1 MCGRYTQKQKAA
13 IIAKMHGVDK
23 VVAEIS
29 ASFNVCPGQDVA
41 AIAGHKERRLGLLR
55 WGLPAGQTGG
65 RPLINARAETLAEK
79 PTFSRLLTRNRC
91 LIVADGFYEWRQVD
105 GRKQPVYIHLKD
117 DAPFVFAG
125 LWDALRSDAGET
137 QAYGTI
143 ITTSANSLIA
153 PIHHRMPVILPPAS
167 IDAWLDPKCKDA
179 VRLLQPNPA
188 DAMAWYPVSD
198 AVNSPK
204 NDGSELVRPVVVQN

>member
-13 IIAKMHGVDK
+13 IIAKMHDVDK

-41 AIAGHKERRLGLLR
+41 AIAGHAERRLGLLR
-55 WGLPAGQTGG
+55 WGLPSLREGG

-117 DAPFVFAG
+117 DSPFVFAG
-125 LWDALRSDAGET
+125 LWDALRLDADEPK
-137 QAYGTI
+137 AYGTI

-153 PIHHRMPVILPPAS
+153 PIHDRMPVILPPAS
-167 IDAWLDPKCKDA
+167 IDAWLDPKYKDA
-179 VRLLQPNPA
+179 ARLLQPYPA
-188 DAMAWYPVSD
+188 EAMVWHPVSNV
-198 AVNSPK
+198 VNFP
-204 NDGSELVRPVVVQN
+204 N